1 MLLTFF
7 NNTQQQHN
15 DMPQNVD
22 IVGQQY
28 IAINIVCRYMNQNP
42 HVEKK
47 IAWLHLAA
55 IANYNFSILFEH
67 L

>member
-28 IAINIVCRYMNQNP
+28 IVINIVNVGATQT
-42 HVEKK
+42 
-47 IAWLHLAA
+47 
-55 IANYNFSILFEH
+55 
-67 L
+67 